1 MNMDMGVE
9 FLWFLGAMSLVVSA
23 LIARRLPLTD
33 WIKMSLAWLAIFA
46 LLFLVIRTFQAV
58 T

>member
-9 FLWFLGAMSLVVSA
+9 FLWFLGAMSLVVSS

-33 WIKMSLAWLAIFA
+33 WIKMLLAWLAIFA
-46 LLFLVIRTFQAV
+46 LLFLVFRTFQAV

>member
-1 MNMDMGVE
+1 MSMDMGVE